1 MTPDTDVSEALRLAT
16 VELLAR
22 AGLGL
27 ELDGRVQVWADQ
39 VMDQMS
45 DWPRQSDAIYV
56 LEALPSPVHW
66 GEVDQLLAQATTDL
80 KLQRP
85 KDEAESAIW
94 LAGLHVAEIL
104 AAKGDDFTAL
114 KKLSRLWFDH
124 EVDAL
129 KGFYLLKHAIRD
141 VERHGTQPHWP
152 GLTQENWRDLLCEH
166 CVAWQ
171 KDHPSHNPFTPTAA
185 R

>member
-1 MTPDTDVSEALRLAT
+1 MTSDLHVSETLQLRT

-27 ELDGRVQVWADQ
+27 DLDGRVQVWADQ

-56 LEALPSPVHW
+56 LA
-66 GEVDQLLAQATTDL
+66 A
-80 KLQRP
+80 
-85 KDEAESAIW
+85 
-94 LAGLHVAEIL
+94 LHVAEIL
-104 AAKGDDFTAL
+104 AAKGDDFAAL
-114 KKLSRLWFDH
+114 KRLSRLWFDH

-141 VERHGTQPHWP
+141 VERHGTQPHWS
-152 GLTQENWRDLLCEH
+152 GLTQDNWRGLLCDH
-166 CVAWQ
+166 CLAWQ
-171 KDHPSHNPFTPTAA
+171 KNHPHPNSFTSSAA

>member
-1 MTPDTDVSEALRLAT
+1 MTSDLHVSETLQLRT

-27 ELDGRVQVWADQ
+27 DLDGRVQVWADH

-56 LEALPSPVHW
+56 LAALPSPVHW
-66 GEVDQLLAQATTDL
+66 SEVEKLLSQAAAEL
-80 KLQRP
+80 KMLRP
-85 KDEAESAIW
+85 KGEAESAIW

-104 AAKGDDFTAL
+104 AAKGDDFAAL
-114 KKLSRLWFDH
+114 KRLSRLWFDH

-141 VERHGTQPHWP
+141 VERHGTQPHWS
-152 GLTQENWRDLLCEH
+152 GLTQDNWRGLLCDH
-166 CVAWQ
+166 CLAWQ
-171 KDHPSHNPFTPTAA
+171 RNHPHPNPFTSSAA